1 MPTYLHT
8 VRGYSLAQ
16 ANLIVSLSSLAG
28 IVGCPLIGLLSDRI
42 GSRKKVYTVALL
54 ILAVLWLLPYQLT
67 GVPITLL
74 LVVIGFVA
82 GALPTMIFASVPE
95 VMERPE
101 LAGMGMGGVVTLQN
115 LGYLVGP
122 VTFAHIV
129 QVSGSWALAGYTL
142 IPITLLAVLVGR
154 LVRVR

>member
-1 MPTYLHT
+1 
-8 VRGYSLAQ
+8 
-16 ANLIVSLSSLAG
+16 
-28 IVGCPLIGLLSDRI
+28 LIGLLSDRI
-42 GSRKKVYTVALL
+42 SSRKKVYTAALL
-54 ILAVLWLLPYQLT
+54 ILAVLWLLPYHLT
-67 GVPITLL
+67 GAAITLL

-122 VTFAHIV
+122 VMFARIV